1 MVMAQTKEC
10 GEELEMS
17 EESGRCDWLQITR

>member
-10 GEELEMS
+10 GEELEML
-17 EESGRCDWLQITR
+17 EESGRHDWLQITR